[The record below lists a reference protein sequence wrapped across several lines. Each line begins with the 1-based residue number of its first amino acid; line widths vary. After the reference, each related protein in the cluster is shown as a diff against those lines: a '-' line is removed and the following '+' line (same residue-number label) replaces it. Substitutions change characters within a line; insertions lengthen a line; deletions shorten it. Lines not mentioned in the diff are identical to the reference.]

1 MTIRKKRE
9 YSKLKEVTHVI
20 QRNTEGISDE
30 KKRKKTY
37 AATE

>member
-1 MTIRKKRE
+1 MTVREKRG

-20 QRNTEGISDE
+20 ERNTEVISDE